1 MKRLRNAFVT
11 GILVLGPLMVTI
23 NLILW
28 FVNTTDKT
36 VRQFFPSSLLPEI
49 PGLGLLISIAAI
61 MIIGILTQNY
71 VGNWLVNLFD
81 AGIRRISLVGG
92 IYGGIKKF
100 LETILNPSSDKFKGV
115 VLVEFPRN
123 GVYSI
128 GFRTGQPAAKI
139 PNRETKNLVNVF
151 VPCTPNPTSG
161 FYILVPETDLIPL
174 DMSVQEA
181 FRNVISMGIIGG
193 DEGEFGHK

>member
-11 GILVLGPLMVTI
+11 GVLILVPAFATLDILMW
-23 NLILW
+23 LIR
-28 FVNTTDKT
+28 T
-36 VRQFFPSSLLPEI
+36 VDRMVIRFFPDSLLPYRFH
-49 PGLGLLISIAAI
+49 GLGVLMALG
-61 MIIGILTQNY
+61 IILVVGGLTQNY
-71 VGNWLVNLFD
+71 VGTGIVNLFD
-81 AGIRRISLVGG
+81 TMIRRLGFIGG
-92 IYGGIKKF
+92 IYGSIKKF

-139 PNRETKNLVNVF
+139 PHREAKHLVNVF

-161 FYILVPETDLIPL
+161 FYILVPEETLIPL
-174 DMSVQEA
+174 DMTVQEA
-181 FRNVISMGIIGG
+181 FKNVISMGIITE
-193 DEGEFGHK
+193 DSEGKK